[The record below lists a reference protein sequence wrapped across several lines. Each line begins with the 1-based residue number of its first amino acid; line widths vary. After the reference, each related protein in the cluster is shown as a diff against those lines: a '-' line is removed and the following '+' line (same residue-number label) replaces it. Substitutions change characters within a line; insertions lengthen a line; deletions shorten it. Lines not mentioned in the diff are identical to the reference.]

1 MESETTVARRTTKKA
16 EQMPD
21 FEAALVELENLVE
34 VMETGEITLEE
45 SLAHFERGIKLTRQC
60 QQALKQAEQ
69 KVRILMQDNGEAV
82 AFETPTNDDDESDG
96 NE

>member
-1 MESETTVARRTTKKA
+1 VTRRTTKKA
-16 EQMPD
+16 EQLPD
-21 FEAALVELENLVE
+21 FEAALTELENLVDL
-34 VMETGEITLEE
+34 METGDITLEE

-69 KVRILMQDNGEAV
+69 KVRILMQENGEPL
-82 AFETPTNDDDESDG
+82 AFATPDTGDDEPDS